1 MTGAPSPRAPL
12 AAGSVSLRLY
22 PHDLAPAEVVAELRA
37 QARLAEDAGFDGV
50 MTSEHHGG
58 FANYL
63 PNPLLAATWAL
74 EATEAAWAGPCPLLL
89 PLRPATQVVEDL
101 AWTAQ
106 RFPGRVGAGFAPG
119 ALPLD
124 FEMAGVPFDEMR
136 ARFRVAL
143 PEVTAALAGRASGP
157 LADDPAVAALAAA
170 PIATASA
177 AQGPVAARRAAA
189 AGAGLL
195 FDSIIA
201 LDRAREVSDAYREAG
216 GTGPCILIRRT
227 WVGETPSRE
236 VAAQMERFRRA
247 APDQARAHWAAD
259 GGLVAG
265 ADPAAVAERL
275 RDQLA
280 AAGCD
285 ALNLRVFHAG
295 TTPAEARH
303 QIEAL
308 GNGVLP
314 ALSPLPLVPPASVSS

>member
-1 MTGAPSPRAPL
+1 MSLQPL
-12 AAGSVSLRLY
+12 APGSVSLRLY
-22 PHDLAPAEVVAELRA
+22 PHDLPPAEVVGELRA
-37 QARLAEDAGFDGV
+37 QARLAEAAGFDGV

-74 EATEAAWAGPCPLLL
+74 DATESVWAAPCPMLL

-136 ARFRVAL
+136 ARFRAAL

-157 LADDPAVAALAAA
+157 LAEDPAVAALATA
-170 PIATASA
+170 PITTVSA

-201 LDRAREVSDAYREAG
+201 LDRAAEVTAAYREAG
-216 GTGPCILIRRT
+216 GTGPCILIRRA
-227 WVGETPSRE
+227 WVGETPARE
-236 VAAQMERFRRA
+236 VAAQMERYRRA
-247 APDQARAHWAAD
+247 ASDRARAHWAPD
-259 GGLVAG
+259 GGLVADP
-265 ADPAAVAERL
+265 DPAEVARRL
-275 RDQLA
+275 RDQVA
-280 AAGCD
+280 EAGCD
-285 ALNLRVFHAG
+285 AVNLRVFHAG
-295 TTPAEARH
+295 IAPADARD
-303 QIEAL
+303 QIERL
-308 GNGVLP
+308 GGEVLP
-314 ALSPLPLVPPASVSS
+314 RLRPLPTAG

>member
-1 MTGAPSPRAPL
+1 MTQPPL
-12 AAGSVSLRLY
+12 APGSVSLRLY
-22 PHDLAPAEVVAELRA
+22 PHDLAPAEVVAELQA
-37 QARLAEDAGFDGV
+37 QARLAEAVGFDGV

-74 EATEAAWAGPCPLLL
+74 DATASIWAAPCPLLL

-101 AWTAQ
+101 AWTVQ

-136 ARFRVAL
+136 ARFRAAL
-143 PEVTAALAGRASGP
+143 PLVTAALAGRATGP
-157 LADDPAVAALAAA
+157 LADDPAVAALAAS
-170 PIATASA
+170 PIPTVSA

-201 LDRAREVSDAYREAG
+201 LDRAGAVSAAYREAG
-216 GTGPCILIRRT
+216 GTGPCILIRRA
-227 WVGETPSRE
+227 WVGTPPAGE
-236 VAAQMERFRRA
+236 VAAQMERYRRA
-247 APDQARAHWAAD
+247 ASDQSQAHWAPD
-259 GGLVAG
+259 GGLVADP
-265 ADPAAVAERL
+265 DPAEVARRLADQVAE
-275 RDQLA
+275 
-280 AAGCD
+280 AGCD

-295 TTPAEARH
+295 VTPADARR
-303 QIEAL
+303 QIELL
-308 GNGVLP
+308 GGEVLP
-314 ALSPLPLVPPASVSS
+314 RLRPLTSGRLGGGGKPRP

>member
-1 MTGAPSPRAPL
+1 VTGAPL
-12 AAGSVSLRLY
+12 AAGSISLRLY
-22 PHDLAPAEVVAELRA
+22 PHDLPPAEVVAELRT
-37 QARLAEDAGFDGV
+37 QARLGESAGFDGM

-74 EATEAAWAGPCPLLL
+74 DATDAAWAAPSPLLL

-119 ALPLD
+119 ALPRD

-136 ARFRVAL
+136 PRFRAAL
-143 PEVTAALAGRASGP
+143 PEVTAALAGRASAP
-157 LADDPAVAALAAA
+157 LADDPAVAALAAD
-170 PIATASA
+170 PIPTVSA
-177 AQGPVAARRAAA
+177 AQGPIGARRAAA

-201 LDRAREVSDAYREAG
+201 LDRARAVSDAYREAG
-216 GTGPCILIRRT
+216 GTGPCILIRRA
-227 WVGETPSRE
+227 WVGEVPADE

-247 APDQARAHWAAD
+247 ASDESKAHWAPD
-259 GGLVAG
+259 GGLVAAPEPG
-265 ADPAAVAERL
+265 EVAERL
-275 RDQLA
+275 RDQVTR
-280 AAGCD
+280 AGCD

-295 TTPAEARH
+295 VTPAEARH
-303 QIEAL
+303 QIEVL
-308 GNGVLP
+308 GREVLP
-314 ALSPLPLVPPASVSS
+314 GLRPLPAAPAAPVPS